1 MKPGKS
7 GTNGVKYVTETRNC
21 RRFPGSHETPA
32 FDSTPGMTSAPDP
45 NTAPPAR
52 TAPFQVQ
59 WAVVALLAGVSVMS
73 GLAFTWPLL
82 RFIDLDA
89 TKATTLVVLG
99 WGPWALIAAVIMVI
113 AHLAP
118 LDPDRWR
125 RTLPIHLAACALLA
139 LGSNLLSDWIRDRN
153 MPRMGPGDFGPPPS
167 MSPMEDPAQSPPT
180 RSTTT
185 VSSPDPSRSPG
196 FNNANDGTTND
207 GPPAPPNW
215 SNNRQQPPTPD
226 AKRLAS
232 MMLSRSFGSGLV
244 VPVYL
249 LLIAVT
255 QAMRNHRRADETV
268 RLAER
273 ASHQLSLARLQA
285 LQSQLQPH
293 FLFNTLNAITNYIHT
308 QPDVAEE
315 MLCSLS
321 DMLRRVL
328 KLADRHEIP
337 LLEEL
342 ELVDLYLAVQ
352 RHRFGNRLQLVR
364 HLDESL
370 LTRLVPPLLLQ
381 PLVENAIVHGLSH
394 STSPHPIE
402 LRIEEVDE
410 HLRLSVIDHHPLAEA
425 TTEPRHHGG
434 VGLANIRHRLE
445 TLYGDAA
452 RVHAKPR
459 PEGGFLT
466 ELNLPLLSEPS
477 TL

>member
-1 MKPGKS
+1 MNRPRLGIKSGNS

-82 RFIDLDA
+82 RFIELDA

-99 WGPWALIAAVIMVI
+99 WGPWALIAALIMVI

-139 LGSNLLSDWIRDRN
+139 LGSNLLSDWMREQN
-153 MPRMGPGDFGPPPS
+153 MSRMGPGEFGPPPS
-167 MSPMEDPAQSPPT
+167 LSSRTAPASSESAPGPDANGGPT
-180 RSTTT
+180 
-185 VSSPDPSRSPG
+185 
-196 FNNANDGTTND
+196 FNNPAND

-215 SNNRQQPPTPD
+215 RNNRQQPPTPD

-273 ASHQLSLARLQA
+273 ASHQLSLARLQS

-328 KLADRHEIP
+328 KLSDRHEIP

-352 RHRFGNRLQLVR
+352 RHRFGNRLHLVR
-364 HLDESL
+364 HIDESL

-394 STSPHPIE
+394 STASHPIE
-402 LRIEEVDE
+402 LRIEEVDQ

-425 TTEPRHHGG
+425 SAEPRHHGG
-434 VGLANIRHRLE
+434 VGLTNIRHRLE
-445 TLYGDAA
+445 TLYGDTA
-452 RVHAKPR
+452 RVHAKAR